1 MRVSVAVL
9 TFALA
14 FATPVY
20 AASGGGS
27 FPSTTPPSKDASLE
41 ADYAQAEYL
50 IKSDKCDE
58 AISLLEN
65 VVAKNAKHA
74 DALNYLGYCHR
85 KAGRKDQA
93 MAFYQKA
100 LAVDPNHLGVHEYL
114 GELYL
119 MMDDLPKA
127 EAQVA
132 KLKTLCPQSCTQLED
147 LEDAV
152 AAYKAKKS

>member
-1 MRVSVAVL
+1 MRLAVFAIAMC
-9 TFALA
+9 FALPA
-14 FATPVY
+14 F

-27 FPSTTPPSKDASLE
+27 FPSTVPPSNDAALE

-50 IKSDKCDE
+50 IKAEKCEDAIPFLDK
-58 AISLLEN
+58 
-65 VVAKNAKHA
+65 VVAKKANHA
-74 DALNYLGYCHR
+74 DALNYLGFCHR
-85 KAGRKDQA
+85 KAGRTDKA
-93 MAFYQKA
+93 MGFYQKA

-119 MMDDLPKA
+119 MLNDLPKA
-127 EAQVA
+127 EAQIA

-152 AAYKAKKS
+152 SAYKAKKP

>member
-1 MRVSVAVL
+1 MRVLAALFAFSMSVP
-9 TFALA
+9 AL
-14 FATPVY
+14 

-27 FPSTTPPSKDASLE
+27 FPPTVAPSKDASLE

-50 IKSDKCDE
+50 IKSEKCEE
-58 AISLLEN
+58 AIAFLDK
-65 VVAKNAKHA
+65 VVAKDPKHA

-93 MAFYQKA
+93 MGFYQKA

-127 EAQVA
+127 EGQAA

-147 LEDAV
+147 LEDAI
-152 AAYKAKKS
+152 AAYKSKKP

>member
-1 MRVSVAVL
+1 MRYLIPAA
-9 TFALA
+9 ALILA
-14 FATPVY
+14 LPAH
-20 AASGGGS
+20 AAPGGGS
-27 FPSTTPPSKDASLE
+27 FPQTVAPSKDAALE

-50 IKSDKCDE
+50 IKADKCDE
-58 AISLLEN
+58 AIPFLEK
-65 VVAKNAKHA
+65 VEAKAPKHT

-93 MAFYQKA
+93 MAYYQKA

-127 EAQVA
+127 EAQAA

-147 LEDAV
+147 LEDAIS
-152 AAYKAKKS
+152 AYKAKKS